1 MDITLEDI
9 TEEPKQEEQ
18 PPQQA
23 PQQPPVSFDSVQR
36 KRLNK
41 IFKCSA
47 CGKTMTKK
55 TLLYAHNCLGKPT
68 KAEKETM
75 VPPPVVRVKEVIRE
89 VHKEPEIT
97 DQHIEDYINRKKQAQ
112 QDKAKQDRQARFNKL
127 MSNAF

>member
-9 TEEPKQEEQ
+9 TEEPKQEAQPSQQ
-18 PPQQA
+18 PPQQPA
-23 PQQPPVSFDSVQR
+23 ASFDSVQR
-36 KRLNK
+36 ERQNK
-41 IFKCSA
+41 IFKCEN

-55 TLLYAHNCLGKPT
+55 TSLYAHNCLGKPT

-75 VPPPVVRVKEVIRE
+75 VPPPVVREVIRE

-97 DQHIEDYINRKKQAQ
+97 DEHIEEYMNIKKQAQ
-112 QDKAKQDRQARFNKL
+112 QEKAKQDRQTRFNKL

>member
-18 PPQQA
+18 PKEQP
-23 PQQPPVSFDSVQR
+23 PQQPPISFDSVQR
-36 KRLNK
+36 KRQNK
-41 IFKCSA
+41 IFKCEN

-75 VPPPVVRVKEVIRE
+75 VPPPVVREVVRE
-89 VHKEPEIT
+89 VYKQPEIT
-97 DQHIEDYINRKKQAQ
+97 DSHIQEYINRKKTEQ
-112 QDKAKQDRQARFNKL
+112 QEKAKQDRNARFNRL

>member
-18 PPQQA
+18 PPQQ

-36 KRLNK
+36 KRQNK
-41 IFKCSA
+41 IFKCSH

-75 VPPPVVRVKEVIRE
+75 VPPPVVREVIRE

-97 DQHIEDYINRKKQAQ
+97 DEHIEQYMNRKKQAQ
-112 QDKAKQDRQARFNKL
+112 LDRAKQDRQARFNKL
-127 MSNAF
+127 MANAF

>member
-9 TEEPKQEEQ
+9 TEEPKQEDQ

-36 KRLNK
+36 KRQNK
-41 IFKCSA
+41 IFKCEN

-75 VPPPVVRVKEVIRE
+75 VPPPVVREVIRE

-127 MSNAF
+127 MANAF

>member
-9 TEEPKQEEQ
+9 TEEPKQEDQ
-18 PPQQA
+18 
-23 PQQPPVSFDSVQR
+23 PQQPPISLDSVQK
-36 KRLNK
+36 KRQNK
-41 IFKCSA
+41 IFKCEN

-75 VPPPVVRVKEVIRE
+75 VPPPVVREVIRE

-97 DQHIEDYINRKKQAQ
+97 DSHIEDYINRKKQAQ
-112 QDKAKQDRQARFNKL
+112 QEKAKQDRQTRFNNL
-127 MSNAF
+127 MANAF

>member
-23 PQQPPVSFDSVQR
+23 PQQPPISFDSVQR
-36 KRLNK
+36 KRQNK
-41 IFKCSA
+41 IFKCEN

-68 KAEKETM
+68 KADREAM
-75 VPPPVVRVKEVIRE
+75 VPPPVVREVIRE
-89 VHKEPEIT
+89 VYKEPEIT
-97 DQHIEDYINRKKQAQ
+97 DSHIEEYINKKKQAQ
-112 QDKAKQDRQARFNKL
+112 QEKAKQDRNARFNKL

>member
-1 MDITLEDI
+1 MDITLKEI
-9 TEEPKQEEQ
+9 NQPEEPPQQ
-18 PPQQA
+18 PPQQPA
-23 PQQPPVSFDSVQR
+23 VSFDSVQK
-36 KRLNK
+36 KRQNK
-41 IFKCSA
+41 IFKCEN

-75 VPPPVVRVKEVIRE
+75 VPPPVVREVIRE

-97 DQHIEDYINRKKQAQ
+97 DQHIEEYMNRKKQAQ
-112 QDKAKQDRQARFNKL
+112 QEKAKQDRQTRFNKL

>member
-18 PPQQA
+18 PPQQP

-36 KRLNK
+36 KRQNK
-41 IFKCSA
+41 IFKCEN

-75 VPPPVVRVKEVIRE
+75 VPPPVAREVIRE
-89 VHKEPEIT
+89 VYKEKEIT
-97 DQHIEDYINRKKQAQ
+97 DEHIEEYINRKKQAQ
-112 QDKAKQDRQARFNKL
+112 QDKAKQDRQTRFNKL

>member
-18 PPQQA
+18 PQQ

-36 KRLNK
+36 KRQNK
-41 IFKCSA
+41 IFKCEN

-97 DQHIEDYINRKKQAQ
+97 DQHIEEYINRKTSEQ
-112 QDKAKQDRQARFNKL
+112 QNKAKEARQARFNKL
-127 MSNAF
+127 MANAF

>member
-18 PPQQA
+18 PPQQ
-23 PQQPPVSFDSVQR
+23 QPPVSFDSVQR
-36 KRLNK
+36 KRQNK
-41 IFKCSA
+41 IFKCEN
-47 CGKTMTKK
+47 CGKGMTKK

-75 VPPPVVRVKEVIRE
+75 VPPPVVREVIRE

-97 DQHIEDYINRKKQAQ
+97 DEHIEQYMNRKKQAQ
-112 QDKAKQDRQARFNKL
+112 LDRAKQDRQARFNKL
-127 MSNAF
+127 MANAF

>member
-18 PPQQA
+18 PPQQ
-23 PQQPPVSFDSVQR
+23 QPPVSFDSVQR
-36 KRLNK
+36 KRQNK
-41 IFKCSA
+41 IFKCEN

-75 VPPPVVRVKEVIRE
+75 VPPPVVRVKEVI
-89 VHKEPEIT
+89 KEIIKQPEIT

-112 QDKAKQDRQARFNKL
+112 QDQAKQERQARFNKL
-127 MSNAF
+127 MANAF

>member
-18 PPQQA
+18 PPQQ
-23 PQQPPVSFDSVQR
+23 PPVSFDSVQR
-36 KRLNK
+36 KRQNK
-41 IFKCSA
+41 IFKCEN

-75 VPPPVVRVKEVIRE
+75 VPPPVVREVIRE

-97 DQHIEDYINRKKQAQ
+97 DQHIEEYMNRKKQAQ

-127 MSNAF
+127 MANAF

>member
-36 KRLNK
+36 KRQNK
-41 IFKCSA
+41 IFKCEN

-127 MSNAF
+127 MANAF

>member
-9 TEEPKQEEQ
+9 TEDQPEEQ
-18 PPQQA
+18 PPQ
-23 PQQPPVSFDSVQR
+23 QQPPVSFDSVQR
-36 KRLNK
+36 KRQNK
-41 IFKCSA
+41 IFKCEN

-68 KAEKETM
+68 KAERETM
-75 VPPPVVRVKEVIRE
+75 VPPPVVREVIRE

-127 MSNAF
+127 MANAF

>member
-18 PPQQA
+18 PQQPPQ
-23 PQQPPVSFDSVQR
+23 QQPPVSFDSVQR
-36 KRLNK
+36 KRQNK
-41 IFKCSA
+41 IFKCEN

-75 VPPPVVRVKEVIRE
+75 VPPPVVRELIRE
-89 VHKEPEIT
+89 VYKEKEIT
-97 DQHIEDYINRKKQAQ
+97 DEHIEEYMNRKKQAQ
-112 QDKAKQDRQARFNKL
+112 QDKAKQDRQTRFNKL
-127 MSNAF
+127 MANAF

>member
-18 PPQQA
+18 PS
-23 PQQPPVSFDSVQR
+23 QQPPISFDSVQR
-36 KRLNK
+36 KRQNK
-41 IFKCSA
+41 IFKCEN

-75 VPPPVVRVKEVIRE
+75 VPPPVVREVIRE

-127 MSNAF
+127 MANAF

>member
-36 KRLNK
+36 KRQNK
-41 IFKCSA
+41 IFKCEN

-55 TLLYAHNCLGKPT
+55 TLLYVHNCLGKPT

-75 VPPPVVRVKEVIRE
+75 VPPPVVREVIRE

-97 DQHIEDYINRKKQAQ
+97 DRHIEDYINRKKQAQ
-112 QDKAKQDRQARFNKL
+112 QDKAKQDRQATFNKL
-127 MSNAF
+127 MANAF

>member
-18 PPQQA
+18 PTQQ
-23 PQQPPVSFDSVQR
+23 PQQPAVSFDSVQR
-36 KRLNK
+36 KRQNK
-41 IFKCSA
+41 IFKCEN

-75 VPPPVVRVKEVIRE
+75 VPPPVVREVIRE

-112 QDKAKQDRQARFNKL
+112 QEKAKQDRQTRFNKL
-127 MSNAF
+127 MANAF